1 MDEEAGSVSE
11 MGATD
16 RNEVD
21 AASRSGR
28 AGSRSP
34 WRSRIVWALAVV
46 LIVIVGALSWQRWYE
61 GAPDLGDRGPAT
73 AHVYCELVTV
83 DHDGRTFQSDVGAAG
98 ASELQASWGDLEIPG
113 RLHLDDRQRQDHEQW
128 TATGRFIADDG
139 TEVAVTGSY
148 GERYSIT
155 TSDCS

>member
-1 MDEEAGSVSE
+1 MDEVAGTVSE
-11 MGATD
+11 VGATD
-16 RNEVD
+16 RNEVG
-21 AASRSGR
+21 AADRSGR

-34 WRSRIVWALAVV
+34 WRFRIVCALAVV
-46 LIVIVGALSWQRWYE
+46 LIVVVGAVSWQRWFE
-61 GAPDLGDRGPAT
+61 GAPELGDRGAAT

-83 DHDGRTFQSDVGAAG
+83 DHDGRTFQSDVGASG
-98 ASELQASWGDLEIPG
+98 ASELQASWGDRKIPG
-113 RLHLDDRQRQDHEQW
+113 RLHLDDRQRQDHKQW

-139 TEVAVTGSY
+139 TEVAVRGSY